1 MTDQEKTSDL
11 DPSNSPDEEGGAVV
25 VPKKKK
31 SLLRRL
37 VKWGVF
43 FSFLGVIA
51 VAGAIIWALLKYG
64 PDLPDHEQLADYQP
78 KVITRVH
85 AGDGSLLQEYSR
97 EPRLFVPIEAVPQ
110 NLINAFLAAE
120 DKNFYNHFGLD
131 IMGIVRSVVV
141 NVQNLATGSRRL
153 VGAST
158 ITQQMARNFL
168 LTLDQRM
175 ERKIKEMILSLRIEK
190 AFTKDEIL
198 ELYLNEINMG
208 NRSYGIA
215 AAALNYFNRSL
226 DELSLAEM
234 AYLAALPKAPHNYHP
249 VRRKAR
255 AMARRNWVLERMNS
269 LGFITDEQKLEAQAE
284 DLVMRKRNRSSE
296 FKADYFVEEVRR
308 ELMDLYGS
316 DKLYEGGLSVR
327 TTLEPRLQKA
337 AEKAMQDGLIAY
349 DRRHGYRGPLQN
361 ISISEN
367 WWEELEADQTA
378 LGVENW
384 QKAVVLELQDEGA
397 IIGFEDR
404 SYGWIPFEEMKW
416 ARRWIPGQR
425 YGLAVKTVA
434 EVLRLGDMIVVEAMN
449 DGAEPYPIFGF
460 FDAAGNEITSAS
472 HYALKQIP
480 DIGGALVALDPHT
493 GRVLAMVGGFSY
505 DISQFNRATQ
515 AERQPGSAF
524 KPFVYAAALEEGF
537 TPSSLVLDAAFVM
550 DQGYGLGKWK
560 PRNSSNQFY
569 GPSTLR
575 LGIEKSRNLMT
586 VRLAQNI
593 GMEKVIEI
601 ADRFGIGKNIQPHLS
616 MSLGAGEI
624 SLLKLTAAY
633 GMLVNGGKE
642 VTPTLIDRI
651 QDRRGRTI
659 LRHDDRPCVGC
670 DVTRLSSFV
679 DEPVVP
685 DDREQVIDPAI
696 AYQSVSMLEGV
707 VQRGTGRRIRSLG
720 IPLAGK
726 TGTTNNWVDG
736 WFVGFSPD
744 LAVGVFVGFDR
755 PRTMGNAEE
764 GSAVAVP
771 IFRDFMGSVLSR
783 NEAIP
788 FRVPPGIRLVRV
800 NAKTGLPAGPFDKDV
815 ILEAFIP
822 GTEPTGKRQVLDG
835 SNALGQTKT
844 RKGIY

>member
-1 MTDQEKTSDL
+1 M
-11 DPSNSPDEEGGAVV
+11 EEPEIETVTA
-25 VPKKKK
+25 PQPKKK
-31 SLLRRL
+31 SLTRRL
-37 VKWGVF
+37 FKWFLVL
-43 FSFLGVIA
+43 SFLGFIA
-51 VAGAIIWALLKYG
+51 GSGVVLWAIMHYG
-64 PDLPDHEQLADYQP
+64 KNLPDHEQLADYQP
-78 KVITRVH
+78 KVITRIH
-85 AGDGSLLQEYSR
+85 AGDGSLLEEYAR
-97 EPRLFVPIEAVPQ
+97 QPRLFVPIDVIPQ
-110 NLINAFLAAE
+110 DLINAFLAAE
-120 DKNFYNHFGLD
+120 DKNFYHHFGLD
-131 IMGIVRSVVV
+131 VMGIARSIVV
-141 NVQNLATGSRRL
+141 NVKNVATGSRRL

-168 LTLDQRM
+168 LSLDQKF
-175 ERKIKEMILSLRIEK
+175 ERKIKEMILTLRIEK

-208 NRSYGIA
+208 NRSYGVA

-255 AMARRNWVLERMNS
+255 AIARRNWVLQRMAEE
-269 LGFITDEQKLEAQAE
+269 GFITEAQKKEAQAE

-296 FKADYFVEEVRR
+296 FKADYFVEDVRR
-308 ELMDLYGS
+308 ELLDIYGA
-316 DKLYEGGLSVR
+316 DQLYEGGLSVR

-349 DRRHGYRGPLQN
+349 DRRHGYRGPLKN
-361 ISISEN
+361 VSISDN
-367 WWEELEADQTA
+367 WWQALADDKQA
-378 LGVENW
+378 LGVEGW
-384 QKAVVLELQDEGA
+384 QKAVVLEVQDEGA
-397 IIGFEDR
+397 VIGFADQ
-404 SYGWIPFEEMKW
+404 SYGWIAFSEMEW
-416 ARRWIPGQR
+416 ARPWIPDQR
-425 YGLAVKTVA
+425 YGYKPKSVQ
-434 EVLRLGDMIVVEAMN
+434 EVVSTGDMIVVEATGTPDTGN
-449 DGAEPYPIFGF
+449 VIYGF
-460 FDAAGNEITSAS
+460 YDASGKEVSAVPG
-472 HYALKQIP
+472 YALKQVPNIQ
-480 DIGGALVALDPHT
+480 GALVALDPHT

-505 DISQFNRATQ
+505 KLSQYNRATQ
-515 AERQPGSAF
+515 AERQPGSSF

-537 TPSSLVLDAAFVM
+537 TPSSLVLDAAFVI
-550 DQGYGLGKWK
+550 DQGFGLGKWK

-601 ADRFGIGKNIQPHLS
+601 ADRFGIGANVKPHLS
-616 MSLGAGEI
+616 MSLGAGEVN
-624 SLLKLTAAY
+624 LLDLTAAY
-633 GMLVNGGKE
+633 GMLVNGGKRIR
-642 VTPTLIDRI
+642 PSLIDRI
-651 QDRRGRTI
+651 QDRRGKTI
-659 LRHDDRPCVGC
+659 QRHDHRDCHGCSGADSSYMVEPEIPDERP
-670 DVTRLSSFV
+670 
-679 DEPVVP
+679 
-685 DDREQVIDPAI
+685 QIIDPRI

-755 PRTMGNAEE
+755 PRTMGVNEE
-764 GSAVAVP
+764 GSAVASP
-771 IFRDFMGSVLSR
+771 IFKDFMGAVLSKD
-783 NEAIP
+783 EAIP
-788 FRVPPGIRLVRV
+788 FRVPPGLRLVRV

-815 ILEAFIP
+815 ILEAFLP
-822 GTEPTGKRQVLDG
+822 GTEPNGTRQVLDG
-835 SNALGQTKT
+835 SGAIGQTKT